1 MPDSIEPSSEGH
13 VSVPGGRVW
22 YQIFGAGDALPLVAL
37 HGGPGSTH
45 FGMEP
50 LTALSDERPVILY
63 DQLGCGR
70 SDRPDDTSLWRIE
83 RFVEELAALR
93 KQLGLERFHILG
105 HSWGTTLAMDYFL
118 SHPQGIV
125 SIVFSSPCLSVSRW
139 MDDCNELRRQLP
151 QDVQETLDRH
161 EKAGTTDSD
170 EYEEASEVFVRR
182 HVSRL
187 DPLPEALVKS
197 REGRG
202 VSVYQTMWGASEFYM
217 TGNLAGYERS
227 ENLKDID
234 IPTLFSCGRAD
245 EATPRTTEWYHSL
258 TPGSEFVVYENSAHM
273 PQFEETELYLSVAR
287 DFVKRAER

>member
-1 MPDSIEPSSEGH
+1 MPDSIEPSSEGY

-22 YQIFGAGDALPLVAL
+22 YQIFGAGDAVPLVAL

-50 LTALSDERPVILY
+50 LMALSDERPVILY
-63 DQLGCGR
+63 DQLGCGK
-70 SDRPDDTSLWRIE
+70 SDRPEDTNLWRIE
-83 RFVEELAALR
+83 RFVEELATLR

-105 HSWGTTLAMDYFL
+105 HSWGATLAMDYFL

-139 MDDCNELRRQLP
+139 VDDCNDLRRQLP
-151 QDVQETLDRH
+151 QDVQAILDKH

-170 EYEEASEVFVRR
+170 EYAEASEVFLRR
-182 HVSRL
+182 HVTRL
-187 DPLPEALVKS
+187 DPLPEALVKG

-202 VSVYQTMWGASEFYM
+202 DSVYETMWGANEFYM
-217 TGNLAGYERS
+217 TGNLAGYDRS

-234 IPTLFSCGRAD
+234 VPTLFSCGRAD
-245 EATPRTTEWYHSL
+245 EATPQTTEWFHSL

-273 PQFEETELYLSVAR
+273 PQFEESERYISVVR
-287 DFVKRAER
+287 EFIKRAER

>member
-1 MPDSIEPSSEGH
+1 MPDSIEPSSEGY

-22 YQIFGAGDALPLVAL
+22 YQIFGAGDAVPLVAL

-50 LTALSDERPVILY
+50 LMALSDERPVILY
-63 DQLGCGR
+63 DQLGCGK
-70 SDRPDDTSLWRIE
+70 SDRPEDTSLWRIE

-93 KQLGLERFHILG
+93 NQLGLERFHILG
-105 HSWGTTLAMDYFL
+105 HSWGATLAMDYFL

-139 MDDCNELRRQLP
+139 VDDCNDLRRQLP
-151 QDVQETLDRH
+151 QDVQATLDKH

-170 EYEEASEVFVRR
+170 EYAEASEVFLRR
-182 HVSRL
+182 HVTRL
-187 DPLPEALVKS
+187 DPLPEALVKG

-202 VSVYQTMWGASEFYM
+202 DSVYETMWGANEFYM
-217 TGNLAGYERS
+217 TGNLAGYDRS

-234 IPTLFSCGRAD
+234 VPTLFSCGRAD
-245 EATPRTTEWYHSL
+245 EATPRTTEWFHSL

-273 PQFEETELYLSVAR
+273 PQFEESERYISVVR
-287 DFVKRAER
+287 EFIKRAER